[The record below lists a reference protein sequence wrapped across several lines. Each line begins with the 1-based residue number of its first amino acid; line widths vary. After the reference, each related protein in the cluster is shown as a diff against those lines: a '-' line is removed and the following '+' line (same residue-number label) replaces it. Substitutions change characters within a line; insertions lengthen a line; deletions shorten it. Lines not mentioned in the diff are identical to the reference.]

1 MRAAVLL
8 LALGSSACT
17 TIQPGHLGLYFDLR
31 RGLQREV
38 LLPGRHYT
46 GVLGRI
52 EEFDVTLAT
61 RSEEIRTKSA
71 EGLALDVRTTVRFK
85 PVINELYELLT
96 EVGMNYYEEVI
107 GPEYK
112 SSAHVVFAKHSYQE
126 LQLKR
131 EQIEDEVEAMVRRR
145 TAGKHV
151 AVLSITFESIQYAP
165 EIERA
170 RREEI
175 AAKQEDIRQRTLQAN
190 EDRRRKAELQYH
202 SEQARMRNELAL
214 AAKQNEV
221 KLAKA
226 QAELDKVREE
236 NEAHKKVVRAR
247 AEADATKLLASAAA
261 LKAKAHTPLSVML
274 AGYEA
279 LRALAGNN
287 THIMLGDWSKVP
299 SFLFPGV
306 PPFGRAK

>member
-1 MRAAVLL
+1 MRAAIVLL
-8 LALGSSACT
+8 VLATSACT
-17 TIQPGHLGLYFDLR
+17 TVQPGHLGLYFDLR
-31 RGLQREV
+31 KGLQHEV

-46 GVLGRI
+46 GLYGRI
-52 EEFDVTLAT
+52 EDFDVTLST
-61 RSEEIRTKSA
+61 RAEEIRTKSA

-85 PVINELYELLT
+85 PVIKELYELLT
-96 EVGMNYYEEVI
+96 EVGPNYYEEVI

-145 TAGKHV
+145 TAGRHV

-202 SEQARMRNELAL
+202 SEQARMRNDLAL

-221 KLAKA
+221 KLARA

-236 NEAHKKVVRAR
+236 TDAMKRVVRAR
-247 AEADATKLLASAAA
+247 SEAEATKLMAAA
-261 LKAKAHTPLSVML
+261 TVLKAKAHTALSVML
-274 AGYEA
+274 AGYDA
-279 LRALAGNN
+279 LKALAGSN

-306 PPFGRAK
+306 PPFGRLK